1 MKLYHNFIANIKLRR
16 YGVLL
21 SIILLLYLARSLMTP
36 ILLTFIFTYLA
47 IHFIQLVQRF
57 FKIKPILIVITLYG
71 GTVFFLYIVL
81 TKYIPI
87 LFHQTWHMVDT
98 VVAFYDDQPTN
109 SNQVL
114 DWVLQYIQR
123 SEFLDQLKGGASFII
138 GYLHDFG
145 KLTVSLALSFLLS
158 FFFSVELKKVK
169 NFSKLFFSSDFGWYF
184 QDIFYFAQKFTNTFG
199 VVLEAQFFIAI
210 VNTVITISGLAIMG
224 FHQLPSLGLMVF
236 FFSLIPVAG
245 AIISSIPLSFISYS
259 QGGIW
264 DLFFILLM
272 ILFIHILEAYV
283 LNPKF
288 MSSRT
293 ELPIFYTF
301 VILLIAEQL
310 FGIWGLIVGI
320 PIFTFF
326 LDVMN
331 VKKISQSKN

>member
-245 AIISSIPLSFISYS
+245 AIISSIPLSFIAYS
-259 QGGIW
+259 QGGMW

-331 VKKISQSKN
+331 VKKISQSKT